1 MLLHQRICLKLGE
14 SRVGVGITEVIT
26 EGSLDVPW
34 GLNDGGTKV
43 LVTLDNHQ
51 LVAVGR
57 KRGQS
62 TELVRQEVGLALAL
76 KKSSGSCCP
85 KTSIRSWMVWGIS
98 HLGGVQVEGRYNLV
112 KTSSSSSSFSL
123 QQRRS

>member
-1 MLLHQRICLKLGE
+1 ME
-14 SRVGVGITEVIT
+14 SHVGVGITKVIT

-57 KRGQS
+57 KGGQS
-62 TELVRQEVGLALAL
+62 TELVRQEVGLASAFREKQGKLL
-76 KKSSGSCCP
+76 SKDVDPFMDGTGNLPLGWCPSGAE
-85 KTSIRSWMVWGIS
+85 I
-98 HLGGVQVEGRYNLV
+98 
-112 KTSSSSSSFSL
+112 
-123 QQRRS
+123 